1 MSIFS
6 ERKVGLGVFFAV
18 LIDFFFFLYYNI
30 RTIKYILLEIKE
42 LLWDIPILFAQS
54 LE

>member
-30 RTIKYILLEIKE
+30 RTINILLEIKE